1 MKAIV
6 IFWILIFLS
15 FLEATLPGA
24 GYPNSEQEGTMIEEP
39 TVWPKEEFLSY
50 LEDRQLDAAKGLLK
64 ISIEKSP
71 KSVRDI
77 VMEFIEKDN
86 VNEFKF
92 MIEEGPISPDIN
104 DGLFLNEAC
113 EKGQK
118 SIVNY
123 LLRSTK
129 LLLLYA
135 DKCLFVA
142 SKKGDDQLVKVLLNS
157 GKVDPAASCIL
168 V

>member
-64 ISIEKSP
+64 TGIEKSP
-71 KSVRDI
+71 DSVKDVI
-77 VMEFIEKDN
+77 MDFIKTGN
-86 VNEFKF
+86 VGRFKF
-92 MIEEGPISPDIN
+92 MIKNGSISPDF
-104 DGLFLNEAC
+104 DCGLFLSKAYEN
-113 EKGQK
+113 GQE
-118 SIVNY
+118 SIVDY
-123 LLRSTK
+123 LLRSTE
-129 LLLLYA
+129 LYLPYLNQ
-135 DKCLFVA
+135 CLFVA
-142 SKKGDDQLVKVLLNS
+142 SKKGYYQLAKLLLDS
-157 GKVDPAASCIL
+157 G
-168 V
+168 